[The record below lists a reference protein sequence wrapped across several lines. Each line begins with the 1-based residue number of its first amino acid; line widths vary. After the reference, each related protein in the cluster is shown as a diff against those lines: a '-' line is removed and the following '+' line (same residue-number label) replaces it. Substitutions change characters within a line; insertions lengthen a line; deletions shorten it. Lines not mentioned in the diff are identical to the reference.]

1 MKSMKVNFDI
11 GKPCPGYYQLKN
23 GTVVPFK
30 PEYPGDKPPADS
42 IEVCTADGRE
52 WHQIDWYWAR
62 MNPAVKDTVNTTE
75 VISDQDQMNMCIGRA
90 ADLGV
95 PLFKED

>member
-1 MKSMKVNFDI
+1 MKVDFNVSH
-11 GKPCPGYYQLKN
+11 PNPGYYQLKD
-23 GTVVPFK
+23 GTVVPFN
-30 PEYPGDKPPADS
+30 PGNPGDQPPEGAA
-42 IEVCTADGRE
+42 EVCTADGRE
-52 WHQIDWYWAR
+52 WHELAWFWAR

-75 VISDQDQMNMCIGRA
+75 VISAQDQMNMCIGRA